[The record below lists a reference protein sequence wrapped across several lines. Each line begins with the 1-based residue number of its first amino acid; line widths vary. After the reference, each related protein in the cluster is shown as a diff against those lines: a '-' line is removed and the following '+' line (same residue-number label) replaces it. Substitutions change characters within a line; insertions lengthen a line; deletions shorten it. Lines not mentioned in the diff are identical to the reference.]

1 MSDENKDARPFV
13 SDRAWTAMTYLA
25 LIGGVLGIV
34 AMLGCQQFT
43 YDAPT
48 KQQIVQF
55 VGSIATTAAGYA
67 LRHSL
72 AADEDAA
79 KGKSL

>member
-1 MSDENKDARPFV
+1 MSDENKQARPFI
-13 SDRAWTAMTYLA
+13 SDRAWTAVTYLA
-25 LIGGVLGIV
+25 LIGGVLGAI

-55 VGSIATTAAGYA
+55 IGTIATTAAGYA
-67 LRHSL
+67 MRHSL
-72 AADEDAA
+72 SPGDATP
-79 KGKSL
+79 KDKSP